1 MSKKEWEL
9 VDKMMV
15 GDFGAYHSEGTPV
28 NDSVVTEDMS
38 KVMDMTYGVFDE
50 DGAWKTINGAH
61 VYIEGGEITKGP
73 AALTG
78 KKSEGKKSAKPKAKE
93 GAKTNKESNFPSRE
107 DSDGTR
113 WIKGKVDGQSFEA
126 KVYPEGSMYGIL
138 GGSVSKLEIRDKN
151 NKVVIGYDRGDWYGN
166 ETAANKKLADK
177 IADHYDEGIKRSRLI
192 DRLDKRE
199 NGKTSKVKGDKVDVS
214 KGFPKIV
221 KYDGAEYYKAEE
233 FSDGSKSYVRWDDNN
248 NAQYI
253 TVSRKGEIERN

>member
-78 KKSEGKKSAKPKAKE
+78 KKSEGKSKEPAVNAKGTMTPK
-93 GAKTNKESNFPSRE
+93 
-107 DSDGTR
+107 
-113 WIKGKVDGQSFEA
+113 Q
-126 KVYPEGSMYGIL
+126 L
-138 GGSVSKLEIRDKN
+138 
-151 NKVVIGYDRGDWYGN
+151 
-166 ETAANKKLADK
+166 
-177 IADHYDEGIKRSRLI
+177 
-192 DRLDKRE
+192 
-199 NGKTSKVKGDKVDVS
+199 
-214 KGFPKIV
+214 
-221 KYDGAEYYKAEE
+221 
-233 FSDGSKSYVRWDDNN
+233 
-248 NAQYI
+248 
-253 TVSRKGEIERN
+253 